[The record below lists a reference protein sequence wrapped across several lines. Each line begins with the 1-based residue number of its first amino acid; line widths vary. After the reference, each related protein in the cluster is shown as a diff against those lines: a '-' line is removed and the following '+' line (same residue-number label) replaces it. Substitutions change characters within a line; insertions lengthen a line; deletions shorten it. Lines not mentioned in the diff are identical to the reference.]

1 MKRLMIETGVSRGNW
16 WRTLSWVLLVPMLW
30 LGFIGCGGTHAP
42 EALPSTPLE
51 TTVPVTIIHPTP
63 TATAPA
69 SHPTPATAA
78 ASLTISPAGVRVGD
92 TLDVRLELSG
102 VEDLYGVEAQ
112 LFFDSSLVAAVD
124 ADPEKAGTQS
134 EHGSFLRPDFIIR
147 NAISETE
154 GVIHY
159 AVAQMPPTNPV
170 SGSGV
175 LMRTRLEAASAGE
188 LSIVIDS
195 LMLVNASEQEIP
207 VNFEAHEVKLLIE

>member
-1 MKRLMIETGVSRGNW
+1 MKRVMIETGSLRGKW
-16 WRTLSWVLLVPMLW
+16 GWGLVWMLLVLMLW
-30 LGFIGCGGTHAP
+30 LGFIGCDGTQDTEP
-42 EALPSTPLE
+42 LPSTPSE

-69 SHPTPATAA
+69 SNPTPATAT

-124 ADPEKAGTQS
+124 ADPEKVGTQL
-134 EHGSFLRPDFIIR
+134 EHGSLLRPDFIIR

-159 AVAQMPPTNPV
+159 AVAQMLPTSPV

-188 LSIVIDS
+188 LSIIIDS

-207 VNFEAHEVKLLIE
+207 VNFETREVKLPIE